1 MTQRDIHPL
10 LVGIAGATGSGKSVL
25 AKLLAKR
32 YEGVG
37 VLVLEQDSYY
47 RDQSHVRAEER
58 DSLNYDEPGAIDHE
72 LLLMHIQRLK
82 AGESFLKPV
91 YCFATHTRKS
101 GDEPVRARPLVL
113 VEGLFPLWYPSIRAE
128 LNLKVFVE
136 ADSDLRF
143 IRRLRRDVFERGR
156 TVDSVIAQ
164 YLNTVRP
171 MQEIYVLPTK
181 NCADLVV
188 SNNDSLEEPLRQ
200 ISQAITLRLAALAE
214 PSREAC

>member
-1 MTQRDIHPL
+1 MNQRGTPPL
-10 LVGIAGATGSGKSVL
+10 LVGIAGATGSGKSIL
-25 AKLLAKR
+25 AKFLAKR

-37 VLVLEQDSYY
+37 ALILEQDSYY
-47 RDQSHVRAEER
+47 RDQSHLRVEER

-82 AGESFLKPV
+82 AGESFLKPI
-91 YCFATHTRKS
+91 YCFATHTRKPE
-101 GDEPVRARPLVL
+101 GEPVRARPLVL
-113 VEGLFPLWYPSIRAE
+113 VEGLFSLWYASIRAQ

-171 MQEIYVLPTK
+171 MQEVYVLPTK
-181 NCADLVV
+181 HCADLVV

-200 ISQAITLRLAALAE
+200 ISQAISLRLAVLAE
-214 PSREAC
+214 QSRKAY